1 VDIENQIATLR
12 AMLKNV
18 RFDDPGFRS
27 FIRQQLRN
35 VESRRQQRALDR
47 ETIRRLKIQN
57 KKLLERVTSL
67 KEQLKQVRKMSS
79 KNGGHD
85 R

>member
-1 VDIENQIATLR
+1 MDIENQIATLR

-18 RFDDPGFRS
+18 RFDDPQFRA

-35 VESRRQQRALDR
+35 VESRRQQRATDQ
-47 ETIRRLKIQN
+47 EMIRRLKIQN

-67 KEQLKQVRKMSS
+67 KEQLKQVRKTCP